1 MTMPLLGP
9 GSVASDRTS
18 GFDLRLALGAAV
30 AWLTLL
36 GCRWCA
42 PTVALAVAMVAG
54 VAAAVVVVLGP
65 VSAAPIAAVVGL
77 GAWCVVG
84 ILVPYDVR
92 LHQIRRSL
100 PARLAEDRPTVVAEL
115 VLTSDPRPIP
125 GGPAG
130 LARLA
135 ISTSMRALT
144 VHGGRLATHAPVI
157 AFVPQAGWAGLL
169 PGQRVQADGRLGP
182 SADRLV
188 AAVLSVT
195 RAPVPLGRPPPW
207 QRAAG
212 AVRSGLQE
220 ASTVL
225 PGDARG
231 LRPGLVMGDTSS
243 MDPVLSQRFKA
254 AGLTHLVA
262 VSGANLVIVV
272 GAVQLVMRRMRAPPW
287 LGAAV
292 AGLALAGFVIVTR
305 ATPSVLRA
313 ALMAAIAL
321 AAAGAGRPRAGIP
334 LVAAAVLG
342 CLAWRPEWAPDPGFA
357 MSVLATLA
365 LLTVAPAWSAALRRR
380 RVPPVVAESLA
391 TAAAAHLLTA
401 PIIVMISGRLS
412 LVTVPANMLAE
423 PAVAPA
429 TLAGVVA
436 AALAPEWHAGARAAA
451 WVAGWPVRWLVDIA
465 DTLGGMSAGSIGW
478 PATAAGAFVLVVVTL
493 SAVAVARTRRLRPA
507 LAAAA
512 LVALA
517 VQVPVRHLVTAWPP
531 PGWIFAA
538 CDVGQGDGLVLPVA
552 RHEAVVVDTGP
563 DPVLVDRCLRDLH
576 VTSVPLL
583 VISHL
588 HLDHVGGIDGV
599 LRGRRVNAVITGPLA
614 EPKAGLAVV
623 EHALNPHHLVLRVA
637 NVGLQLAIGAVRLTV
652 LAPEVAFRGTRSD
665 PNNSSLVLRAEV
677 RGRRIL
683 LPGDAEIDAQD
694 DLLRSGA
701 DLRADVLKVPHHGS
715 AYFERTFLAAVHAGV
730 AVISVGAHNDY
741 GHPAPSLLSALAEL
755 GVPTLRTDRD
765 GDIAVAVQGTGL
777 VTVHRAHRSAAGTR
791 APASM
796 RPRTVG
802 VLVDAAVSGRG
813 DRMPTWS
820 GRGTSSP
827 RGAVHRVLMSS
838 YSSVR
843 RSSSSP
849 GPSSR
854 SPPPCLRTSLMP
866 R

>member
-1 MTMPLLGP
+1 VTPLLRP
-9 GSVASDRTS
+9 GSVASDPTS
-18 GFDLRLALGAAV
+18 GFDLRLALGAAA

-42 PTVALAVAMVAG
+42 PAVALAVAVFAG
-54 VAAAVVVVLGP
+54 VAAAAVVILGP
-65 VSAAPIAAVVGL
+65 AAAAPVGAVVGL

-92 LHQIRRSL
+92 LYEIRRSL
-100 PARLAEDRPTVVAEL
+100 PARLADERPTVVAEF

-135 ISTSMRALT
+135 ISASMRALT
-144 VHGGRLATHAPVI
+144 LHGRRWATHVSVI

-169 PGQRVQADGRLGP
+169 PGQRVQAEGRLGP
-182 SADRLV
+182 SGDPLV

-195 RAPVPLGRPPPW
+195 RGAVPLGRPPPW

-212 AVRSGLQE
+212 RVRSGLQE
-220 ASTVL
+220 ASSGL

-231 LRPGLVMGDTSS
+231 LLPGLVIGDTSA
-243 MDPVLSQRFKA
+243 MDPVLSQRFRA

-272 GAVQLVMRRMRAPPW
+272 GAVQLVLRRMRAPPW
-287 LGAAV
+287 LSAAV
-292 AGLALAGFVIVTR
+292 AGLALAGFVIVAR

-321 AAAGAGRPRAGIP
+321 AAAGAGRPRAGIS

-342 CLAWRPEWAPDPGFA
+342 CLAWRPEWASDPGFA
-357 MSVLATLA
+357 MSVLATAA
-365 LLTVAPAWSAALRRR
+365 LLTVAPAWSGALRRR
-380 RVPPVVAESLA
+380 RVPPVLAESMA

-436 AALAPEWHAGARAAA
+436 AVLAPEWHAGARAAA
-451 WVAGWPVRWLVDIA
+451 WLAGWPVRWLVEVA
-465 DTLGGMSAGSIGW
+465 DTLGGWSAGSIGW
-478 PATAAGAFVLVVVTL
+478 PETAAGAFGLVVVAA
-493 SAVAVARTRRLRPA
+493 SGVALARTRRLRPA

-531 PGWIFAA
+531 PGWIFVA
-538 CDVGQGDGLVLPVA
+538 CDVGQGDALVVAAA

-599 LRGRRVNAVITGPLA
+599 LRGRPVGAVITGPLA
-614 EPKAGLAVV
+614 EPEAGLAVA
-623 EHALNPHHLVLRVA
+623 EHALGPRHLVLRVA
-637 NVGLQLAIGAVRLTV
+637 NVGLRLAVGAVRLTV
-652 LAPEVAFRGTRSD
+652 LAPAVAFRGTRSD

-683 LPGDAEIDAQD
+683 MPGDAEIDAQE
-694 DLLRSGA
+694 DLVRSDA

-715 AYFERTFLAAVHAGV
+715 AYFERAFLGAVHARV

-741 GHPAPSLLSALAEL
+741 GHPAPSLLLALAEL

-765 GDIAVAVQGTGL
+765 GDTAVAVQSAGL
-777 VTVHRAHRSAAGTR
+777 VTVHRAHRSVNGAR
-791 APASM
+791 APASIG
-796 RPRTVG
+796 PCVAG
-802 VLVDAAVSGRG
+802 VPVAAALSGRG
-813 DRMPTWS
+813 DRMPSWP
-820 GRGTSSP
+820 GRRPSSR
-827 RGAVHRVLMSS
+827 RGAARRVPMSWS
-838 YSSVR
+838 LSVR
-843 RSSSSP
+843 RSSSLP

-854 SPPPCLRTSLMP
+854 SPPLCARTSLTP